1 VSEQAAF
8 KSKQTTETGKTLMT
22 INNLHKKCETL
33 RKEMIISKKEYEEA
47 DLENIVNYDNTG
59 QSCKKAIEQLKIVQ

>member
-1 VSEQAAF
+1 
-8 KSKQTTETGKTLMT
+8 MT